1 MKFGLTH
8 GPLEAKQETIIV
20 APRIVDALFVNDEGV
35 SESTDLQKVIPVATG
50 ASEAGDFQTQD
61 RSAVLEP
68 HFSHQRLK
76 PIPPNGRRARV
87 SLILINDMN
96 VLSCPSQAESTL
108 HQVVLAHGTGRV
120 VAHLH
125 QRGLAYIDQR
135 IAIQMVKLDLA
146 QCWISSHQ
154 LSPYSPVHQ
163 ASLGQA
169 RHELLVVRRVG
180 Q

>member
-1 MKFGLTH
+1 MPSSSMTRVK
-8 GPLEAKQETIIV
+8 V
-20 APRIVDALFVNDEGV
+20 
-35 SESTDLQKVIPVATG
+35 ESADLQKVIPVATG
-50 ASEAGDFQTQD
+50 ASQARDFQTQD

-125 QRGLAYIDQR
+125 QCYVPGKIDSERREKVRTHDKQ
-135 IAIQMVKLDLA
+135 A
-146 QCWISSHQ
+146 QT
-154 LSPYSPVHQ
+154 VHI
-163 ASLGQA
+163 G
-169 RHELLVVRRVG
+169 V
-180 Q
+180 

>member
-1 MKFGLTH
+1 MPSSSMTRVK
-8 GPLEAKQETIIV
+8 V
-20 APRIVDALFVNDEGV
+20 
-35 SESTDLQKVIPVATG
+35 ESADLQKVIPVATG
-50 ASEAGDFQTQD
+50 ASQARDFQTQD

-125 QRGLAYIDQR
+125 QRGLAYILSRDFVGLCKNLSH
-135 IAIQMVKLDLA
+135 AGTTPSA
-146 QCWISSHQ
+146 ISSIAMAT
-154 LSPYSPVHQ
+154 SIVS
-163 ASLGQA
+163 SSA
-169 RHELLVVRRVG
+169 RRSAWRRRATSSS
-180 Q
+180 